1 MLFVVAFLFVAS
13 SSSNRKKKS
22 KVYKSDSKFMALVKG
37 FMSGIYELIHGS
49 PEVQKFFQNIVLCDF
64 KTSTKPAWIE
74 K

>member
-1 MLFVVAFLFVAS
+1 MLFVVAFLFVAP

-22 KVYKSDSKFMALVKG
+22 KVYKSDSKFMQAAKG
-37 FMSGIYELIHGS
+37 FMSGIYELIHGPS
-49 PEVQKFFQNIVLCDF
+49 EVQKFFQNIVLCDF